1 MIPATGGVHFRS
13 SSKLAPREHHGCFQQ
28 TSLVQV
34 FDQSRIRLIPARQ
47 KTVAHG
53 FVPLDMRIPPAAV
66 HSDQWN
72 SGFNQTTGQEKPLT
86 PCRHTAAVGRR
97 SLICGHEA
105 ITVANALWLSVQIE
119 GMTRCIAEDKAYTSA
134 NLKAPTHALWDL
146 IKSDPPLLHGLPGT
160 RRAIVFGGGYPI
172 IENGKVIGAIGVSGG
187 HYSDDMEVARAGLA
201 AIGAPVG

>member
-1 MIPATGGVHFRS
+1 MASVEVRAIAAETALIALQAAAAKARQLGHAMSICLTDGGGV
-13 SSKLAPREHHGCFQQ
+13 P
-28 TSLVQV
+28 
-34 FDQSRIRLIPARQ
+34 
-47 KTVAHG
+47 
-53 FVPLDMRIPPAAV
+53 
-66 HSDQWN
+66 
-72 SGFNQTTGQEKPLT
+72 
-86 PCRHTAAVGRR
+86 TAALRMDG
-97 SLICGHEA
+97 A
-105 ITVANALWLSVQIE
+105 TD
-119 GMTRCIAEDKAYTSA
+119 MTRCLAEDKAYTSA